1 MIDNEKVGAVIV
13 AAGSS
18 TRMQG
23 VDKTMAL
30 LGERPLLAH
39 TLDVFQQSD
48 YVDHI
53 VLVLNNDAI
62 EQGGSFT
69 EEYGFSK
76 VSDICAGGQ
85 LRADSV
91 AEGLQRIGDCSWV
104 IVHDGARPCL
114 SEHLIEQG
122 LKEASET
129 GAAIAATPVKD
140 TVKLVGPNSLISGT
154 PSRGHLWMA
163 QTPQVFLRD
172 VIIKAYGNRNRSA
185 TDDAEL
191 VEALGYKVK
200 VYEGSYDNI
209 KVTTLVD
216 LDIAESVLR
225 RMGRVALRK
234 KQRII

>member
-1 MIDNEKVGAVIV
+1 MIDDEKVGAVIV

-30 LGERPLLAH
+30 LGEKPLLAH

-53 VLVLNNDAI
+53 VLVLSKDGI
-62 EQGGSFT
+62 KQGRPFA

-76 VSDICAGGQ
+76 VSDICEGGQ

-91 AEGLQRIGDCSWV
+91 TAGLERIGDCSWV
-104 IVHDGARPCL
+104 IIHDGARPCL
-114 SEHLIEQG
+114 SEQLIEQG
-122 LKEASET
+122 LREASET
-129 GAAIAATPVKD
+129 GAAIAAMPVKD
-140 TVKLVGPNSLISGT
+140 TVKLVGPNGMISGT

-172 VIIKAYGNRNRSA
+172 VIVKAYSSRNRNA

-200 VYEGSYDNI
+200 IYEGSYDNI
-209 KVTTLVD
+209 KVTTQVD

-225 RMGRVALRK
+225 RMRRVALHK
-234 KQRII
+234 KQ